1 MMPRSFLFFSLA
13 VTALIVVGLVLHALR
28 KPEAYQRQKNE
39 AIRHAC
45 ALYAVLGDE
54 VPASG
59 IAAPTTAVSDNFT
72 YTTCMVDL
80 YDSNCE
86 RLATFAVDM
95 FSRELLQVTCP
106 PHPSTADLLTR
117 AQAYWVARDYAR
129 NLGMMVSG
137 QPWELVKVETDA
149 RTPQTI
155 RFCWALDRCILRVA
169 VDRTNSRLVSATT
182 RKLGQNG
189 YVPR

>member
-1 MMPRSFLFFSLA
+1 MSRSILFFSLA
-13 VTALIVVGLVLHALR
+13 VTALVVVGLALHALR

-59 IAAPTTAVSDNFT
+59 IAAATTAASDNFT

-106 PHPSTADLLTR
+106 PHPPTADSLTR

-129 NLGMMVSG
+129 NLGMMVPG
-137 QPWELVKVETDA
+137 YPWRLVKVEVSEQS
-149 RTPQTI
+149 PQI
-155 RFCWALDRCILRVA
+155 VRFCWALDRCLLRVA
-169 VDRTNSRLVSATT
+169 VDLSNSRLVYATT
-182 RKLGQNG
+182 CKLSQNG
-189 YVPR
+189 YVPL